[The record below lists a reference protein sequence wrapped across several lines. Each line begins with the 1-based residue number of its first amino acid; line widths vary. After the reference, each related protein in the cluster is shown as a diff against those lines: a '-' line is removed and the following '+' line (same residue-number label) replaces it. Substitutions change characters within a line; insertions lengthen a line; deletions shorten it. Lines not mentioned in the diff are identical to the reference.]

1 MLRVCC
7 CGPSQTQSEELYNG
21 EMASVS
27 SKNRYKHPDDSGAV
41 RALWEIGI
49 ILNDLQVK
57 CPRRTKQ
64 KDGSLKFMEGYKSSP
79 HRRASSRLIEATF
92 SVIAKRFDDPYTY
105 AGMLG

>member
-1 MLRVCC
+1 MV
-7 CGPSQTQSEELYNG
+7 
-21 EMASVS
+21 SVS

-41 RALWEIGI
+41 RPLCEIDI

-79 HRRASSRLIEATF
+79 HRRASSRLIGATF
-92 SVIAKRFDDPYTY
+92 SAIAKGSDDPCTY
-105 AGMLG
+105 AGIPN